1 MKLGLKMTNQTV
13 GVAQF
18 ELIGNVVRDVELKT
32 HANKSNYVLF
42 TLAVDREIGPTEFF
56 PVSAVGP
63 LARRAAQMLK
73 KGSRIQAKGK
83 ITPWTKGEK
92 SGFYF
97 NVTDIVPLARCNEVP
112 PEAAASHQS
121 PSPAEDSWLSDY
133 DAAMKEYDE
142 RPQPPARS
150 NPSGARA

>member
-1 MKLGLKMTNQTV
+1 MTNQTV

-18 ELIGNVVRDVELKT
+18 KMIGNVVRDVELKT

-42 TLAVDREIGPTEFF
+42 TLAVDSDTGPTEFF

-63 LARRAAQMLK
+63 LARRAALMLK
-73 KGSRIQAKGK
+73 KGSRIEAKGK

-97 NVTDIVPLARCNEVP
+97 NVTDIDPLARCNELP
-112 PEAAASHQS
+112 PEAAAPERSS
-121 PSPAEDSWLSDY
+121 APDTDSWLSDY

-150 NPSGARA
+150 NQMRAKA